1 MHYILDSAVFINASS
16 FPFSSKNLYVMTS
29 FCEAE
34 VKELTAKMRLE
45 AAFHEGKLS
54 ITDPCPASIQVAR
67 ALAKKH
73 GDKRL
78 SDADESVLA
87 LALEIADRNEKVC
100 VCTDDYSL
108 QNLLKWRKIPFQGI
122 LQKGITKKKSFTKSP
137 QNRQKK

>member
-16 FPFSSKNLYVMTS
+16 FPFLEKHSYIMTS
-29 FCEAE
+29 SCEAE
-34 VKELTAKMRLE
+34 VKELTAKMRLD
-45 AAFHEGKLS
+45 AAFHSGKLS

-67 ALAKKH
+67 TLAKKH
-73 GDKRL
+73 GDNRL

-87 LALEIADRNEKVC
+87 LALEIADRKEKVC

-122 LQKGITKKKSFTKSP
+122 LQKGISKKKSF
-137 QNRQKK
+137 KK

>member
-16 FPFSSKNLYVMTS
+16 FPFLSKNTYLMTS
-29 FCEAE
+29 YCEAE
-34 VKELTAKMRLE
+34 VKEMTAKLRLE

-67 ALAKKH
+67 SLILKH

-78 SDADESVLA
+78 SEADESVLA
-87 LALEIADRNEKVC
+87 LALEIVDRGDKVI

-108 QNLLKWRKIPFQGI
+108 QNLLKWRNIPFQGI
-122 LQKGITKKKSFTKSP
+122 LQKGITKKRSFAKPPKT
-137 QNRQKK
+137 RQKK